1 MTEHS
6 PSPELV
12 EGRSPVPE
20 PVEGLDAS
28 TSSATGSARS
38 SVTPVPEPVE
48 GRIPPVPELVEG
60 RSSRTRLPRRTRPR
74 RTPGAVAFL
83 VVALVFTLVPIVY
96 LISVSVMSR
105 ADVASG
111 ILFPTNPVW
120 GNWAAAFGQ
129 SNLPRGIVNSLIA
142 AILGAV
148 LTLAFALPAAWAMVR
163 YRTGGKTLAGTIL
176 SPWLLP
182 PIVAVIPIFTLLRIL
197 GLNNTLA
204 GLTLVYAFAN
214 TAVAVWLLEGFVRK
228 LPVELDEAAQLDGA
242 GAFRVLFSIVT
253 PLLTPGLVAV
263 GVIVAVLNY
272 NEFVLATFLT
282 QGPDA
287 QTVPVVL
294 SLMLGERIQD
304 FGKIAAA
311 SLIGVIPVFA
321 AAAFLQRWLVA
332 GLTSGSVK

>member
-1 MTEHS
+1 MTD
-6 PSPELV
+6 
-12 EGRSPVPE
+12 RSVGVLE
-20 PVEGLDAS
+20 
-28 TSSATGSARS
+28 R
-38 SVTPVPEPVE
+38 PVPEPVE
-48 GRIPPVPELVEG
+48 GR
-60 RSSRTRLPRRTRPR
+60 TRVPRRRPR
-74 RTPGAVAFL
+74 RGSAGATVFL
-83 VVALVFTLVPIVY
+83 VIALIGALVPIAY
-96 LISVSVMSR
+96 LISVSLMSR
-105 ADVASG
+105 GDVAAG
-111 ILFPTNPVW
+111 ILFPSNPQW
-120 GNWAAAFGQ
+120 SNWSTAFSQ
-129 SNLPRGIVNSLIA
+129 SNLPQGVANSLITS
-142 AILGAV
+142 ILGAV
-148 LTLAFALPAAWAMVR
+148 LTLVFALPASWAMVR
-163 YRTGGKTLAGTIL
+163 YRTGGRTLAGTIL

-204 GLTLVYAFAN
+204 GLTLVYALAN
-214 TAVAVWLLEGFVRK
+214 TAVAIWLLEGFVRK

-242 GAFRVLFSIVT
+242 GSFRVLFSVVT
-253 PLLTPGLVAV
+253 PLLTPALVAV

-282 QGPDA
+282 QGPQA

-321 AAAFLQRWLVA
+321 AAVFLQRWLVA

>member
-1 MTEHS
+1 MTDRS
-6 PSPELV
+6 VVLDRPVPESV
-12 EGRSPVPE
+12 EGR
-20 PVEGLDAS
+20 
-28 TSSATGSARS
+28 
-38 SVTPVPEPVE
+38 
-48 GRIPPVPELVEG
+48 
-60 RSSRTRLPRRTRPR
+60 TRVPRRRPR
-74 RTPGAVAFL
+74 RGSAGATVFL
-83 VVALVFTLVPIVY
+83 VLALIGALVPIAY
-96 LISVSVMSR
+96 LVSVSLMSR
-105 ADVASG
+105 GDVAAG
-111 ILFPTNPVW
+111 ILFPSNPQW
-120 GNWAAAFGQ
+120 SNWSTAFSQ
-129 SNLPRGIVNSLIA
+129 SNLPQGVANSLITS
-142 AILGAV
+142 ILGAV
-148 LTLAFALPAAWAMVR
+148 LTLVFALPASWAMVR
-163 YRTGGKTLAGTIL
+163 YRTGGRTLAGTIL

-204 GLTLVYAFAN
+204 GLTLVYALAN
-214 TAVAVWLLEGFVRK
+214 TAVAIWLLEGFVRK

-242 GAFRVLFSIVT
+242 GSFRVLFSVVT
-253 PLLTPGLVAV
+253 PLLTPALVAV

-282 QGPDA
+282 QGPQA

-321 AAAFLQRWLVA
+321 AAVFLQRWLVA

>member
-1 MTEHS
+1 MTDRS
-6 PSPELV
+6 VVLDRPVPESV
-12 EGRSPVPE
+12 EGR
-20 PVEGLDAS
+20 
-28 TSSATGSARS
+28 
-38 SVTPVPEPVE
+38 
-48 GRIPPVPELVEG
+48 
-60 RSSRTRLPRRTRPR
+60 TRVPRRRPR
-74 RTPGAVAFL
+74 RGSAGATVFL
-83 VVALVFTLVPIVY
+83 VLALIGALVPIAY
-96 LISVSVMSR
+96 LVSVSLMSR
-105 ADVASG
+105 GDVAAG
-111 ILFPTNPVW
+111 ILFPSNPQW
-120 GNWAAAFGQ
+120 SNWSTAFSQ
-129 SNLPRGIVNSLIA
+129 SNLPQGVANSLITS
-142 AILGAV
+142 ILGAV
-148 LTLAFALPAAWAMVR
+148 LTLVFALPASWAMVR
-163 YRTGGKTLAGTIL
+163 YRTGGRTLAGTIL

-204 GLTLVYAFAN
+204 GLTLVYALAN
-214 TAVAVWLLEGFVRK
+214 TAVAIWLLEGFVRK

-242 GAFRVLFSIVT
+242 GSFRVLFSVVT
-253 PLLTPGLVAV
+253 PLLTPALVAV

-282 QGPDA
+282 QGPQA

-321 AAAFLQRWLVA
+321 AAVVLQRWLVA